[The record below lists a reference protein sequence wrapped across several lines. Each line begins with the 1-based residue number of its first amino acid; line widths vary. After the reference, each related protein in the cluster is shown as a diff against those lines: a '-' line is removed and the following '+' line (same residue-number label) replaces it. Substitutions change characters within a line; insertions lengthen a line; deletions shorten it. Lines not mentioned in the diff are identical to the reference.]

1 MFSWSF
7 DGVSWQV
14 VEERL
19 DWGGD
24 ELIPY
29 ESVLFTGQK
38 EVFVLGSGKSVW
50 GVDVLFKAVIW
61 EENRLD
67 A

>member
-38 EVFVLGSGKSVW
+38 EVFVLGSEKSVW
-50 GVDVLFKAVIW
+50 
-61 EENRLD
+61 
-67 A
+67 